1 MWDVLQ
7 AILVGWPCCGMN
19 QLATT
24 KTLVRLVGER
34 IAQTTPYTKM
44 FREAEGG
51 GSLVEEMSDF
61 NIFLIKGIDHLGYT
75 FMMSNVP
82 HPPDRKQRPCGKMAR
97 LTSSL
102 KACYFVGSWVSLGG

>member
-1 MWDVLQ
+1 
-7 AILVGWPCCGMN
+7 MN

-51 GSLVEEMSDF
+51 GISLCFFLGGWELEEVSDF
-61 NIFLIKGIDHLGYT
+61 NIFLIKGIDHLGY
-75 FMMSNVP
+75 
-82 HPPDRKQRPCGKMAR
+82 
-97 LTSSL
+97 
-102 KACYFVGSWVSLGG
+102 